1 MRSMLC
7 ALCDRPFTRAT
18 ETPTAP
24 HMCVVD
30 CRLLPK
36 AMWTPTPAT
45 AERRISSP
53 IRSARPGESPF
64 ASPRG

>member
-1 MRSMLC
+1 MRTMLC

-24 HMCVVD
+24 HMCVVE
-30 CRLLPK
+30 CRFPR
-36 AMWTPTPAT
+36 AMWTPTTAT
-45 AERRISSP
+45 AEHRASSP